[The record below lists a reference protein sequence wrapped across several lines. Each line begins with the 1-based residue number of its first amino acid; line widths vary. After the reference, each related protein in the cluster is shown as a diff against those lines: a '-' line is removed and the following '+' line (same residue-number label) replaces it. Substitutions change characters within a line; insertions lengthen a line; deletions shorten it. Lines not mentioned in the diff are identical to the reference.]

1 MEEYTMA
8 EGGFY
13 WGDQPP
19 EMQHLGEEVHRERRR
34 RKWSQK
40 ELAQR
45 VDMSPSTL
53 SNLETGKLRTITI
66 VHLLALART
75 FGRSIDSLLG
85 EEEES
90 QVRRKSPDRK
100 PAAKRNV
107 KTGIPKRT
115 RTPEKAL
122 KG

>member
-1 MEEYTMA
+1 MA
-8 EGGFY
+8 EGGFH

-66 VHLLALART
+66 VHLLALARA

-85 EEEES
+85 QAEEPQARPKS
-90 QVRRKSPDRK
+90 PIRKSEVK
-100 PAAKRNV
+100 ATAKASA
-107 KTGIPKRT
+107 PKRT
-115 RTPEKAL
+115 RTPAKAA

>member
-1 MEEYTMA
+1 MA
-8 EGGFY
+8 EGGFH

-85 EEEES
+85 EEES
-90 QVRRKSPDRK
+90 QLRRKSSDRK
-100 PAAKRNV
+100 PAAKTNA
-107 KTGIPKRT
+107 KASMPKRT
-115 RTPEKAL
+115 RMPAKAA
-122 KG
+122 KD

>member
-1 MEEYTMA
+1 MA
-8 EGGFY
+8 KLTISEAARVAGVARST
-13 WGDQPP
+13 
-19 EMQHLGEEVHRERRR
+19 LHRERRR

-40 ELAQR
+40 KLAQR

-85 EEEES
+85 EEGEP
-90 QVRRKSPDRK
+90 QVRRKSPDQT
-100 PAAKRNV
+100 PAAKP
-107 KTGIPKRT
+107 KAPAPKRT
-115 RTPEKAL
+115 RTPAKAA